1 MMSNR
6 EFKCTKMK
14 LLPRESRWACR
25 PNNCWYFLT
34 LTLSYEFLAMMPEI
48 TNGNPNDYKSLQAHG
63 STIVAF
69 PQRSIPKGIKSKEGW
84 AE

>member
-1 MMSNR
+1 
-6 EFKCTKMK
+6 
-14 LLPRESRWACR
+14 
-25 PNNCWYFLT
+25 
-34 LTLSYEFLAMMPEI
+34 MMPEI